1 MKKTLLIAALASAA
15 LVSCSKVQ
23 VVEIPQDEIKFSV
36 VADNATKA
44 AHVYGTNN
52 LMSSFTVYA
61 DYDTDSAEPIEYIS
75 GDEMTVISASEINY
89 AANVTRYWPATVNAT
104 NTMTFYAIADGEIA
118 GGRTAGT
125 APTVTGF
132 AIPGEVEVAGTV
144 NETNAMAKVTGQ
156 KDLLYAV
163 KTVTGRDA
171 PVALNFRHALSLI
184 EFKARCTN
192 TTLKVTVTGVKVGNV
207 KHTADFSFPTVVTDG
222 RIDETTE
229 DDVTELSTGVG
240 SWSNHENITARHEYV
255 ATFTETSAL
264 SAVATDLTY
273 RNPSAINSEN
283 NSMLLLPQ
291 TLNDPWDGN
300 TLSGNT
306 TGAYIAVKC
315 TISNVGANST
325 YTQLYSGWAYMPLG
339 AAAPSPTWEPGKKYV
354 YTFVFGTGN
363 AGYDENG
370 DPVLA
375 PIDYT
380 VTVDDF
386 DAFTGGNTEVDM
398 E

>member
-23 VVEIPQDEIKFSV
+23 VVEQQQDEIKFSV

-44 AHVYGTNN
+44 AHVYGTND

-61 DYDTDSAEPIEYIS
+61 DYDTDSAQPIEYIS

-118 GGRTAGT
+118 GGRTAGN
-125 APTVTGF
+125 APTVNY
-132 AIPGEVEVAGTV
+132 TV
-144 NETNAMAKVTGQ
+144 LQDVSQ
-156 KDLLYAV
+156 QLDLLYAV
-163 KTVTGRDA
+163 QPVTSRGDD
-171 PVALNFRHALSLI
+171 VALNFAHALSLI
-184 EFKARCTN
+184 EFRAKCTN
-192 TTLKVTVTGVKVGNV
+192 STLKVTVSGVKVGKVNKTGV
-207 KHTADFSFPTVVTDG
+207 FTFPTGTTDSNIADPDNDTNDDLN
-222 RIDETTE
+222 RE
-229 DDVTELSTGVG
+229 DHTNTG
-240 SWSNHENITARHEYV
+240 SWSGHSELDTYSV
-255 ATFTETSAL
+255 TL
-264 SAVATDLTY
+264 SPVVELTNDVKALTY
-273 RNPSAINSEN
+273 KNYSGGTSS
-283 NSMLLLPQ
+283 NSMILLPQ
-291 TLNDPWDGN
+291 TLNTPWSTGLSSPDDNFSTTTRSYLAVNCIIRNDDSGD
-300 TLSGNT
+300 SGN
-306 TGAYIAVKC
+306 G
-315 TISNVGANST
+315 TILHN
-325 YTQLYSGWAYMPLG
+325 GWAYMPLG
-339 AAAPSPTWEPGKKYV
+339 AADPSPTWEPGKKYV

-370 DPVLA
+370 ESVLA

-386 DAFTGGNTEVDM
+386 DAFTGGNTDVEM